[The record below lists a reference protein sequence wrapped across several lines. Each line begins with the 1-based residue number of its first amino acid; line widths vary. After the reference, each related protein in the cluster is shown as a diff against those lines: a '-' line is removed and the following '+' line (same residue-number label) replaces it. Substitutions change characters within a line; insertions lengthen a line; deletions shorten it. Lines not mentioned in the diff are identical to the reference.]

1 MKRSSSHRLVAH
13 GRTFAAGC
21 VVLLL
26 LVAGVWTS
34 WDTAHHIVLAKGR
47 DHGTMTVTGCG
58 DDACTG
64 SFAPDATSQARS
76 EVAVGR
82 SVAVRKGDRFPVVVK
97 PGTGDVVRTGLPGFL
112 HAWVPLGGALV
123 LAALLIGGGMRLTR
137 TAWGTGIAGAVL
149 LLATF
154 IAL

>member
-26 LVAGVWTS
+26 LVAGVWSS
-34 WDTAHHIVLAKGR
+34 WESAHHIVLAKGR
-47 DHGTMTVTGCG
+47 EHGSMAVTSCG
-58 DDACTG
+58 EDACTG
-64 SFAPDATSQARS
+64 SFSPDASSQERS
-76 EVAVGR
+76 EVTIER
-82 SVAVRKGDRFPVVVK
+82 SVAAKKGARFPVVVK
-97 PGTGDVVRTGLPGFL
+97 PGTGEVVRTGMPGFL

-123 LAALLIGGGMRLTR
+123 LAALVIAGGMRLTR
-137 TAWGTGIAGAVL
+137 TAWGTGVAGAVL